1 MSGTRVG
8 LSSLSTVHAADV
20 PLPPPL
26 TRSPCT
32 PKILQTVSSS
42 LILLNKRILSG
53 LDFHYPFF
61 LSGLGVAFSSAGS
74 LVACRVLRVVPAPP
88 RPSITPAFWAS
99 SMVPVGLFHALTLC
113 LGNTV
118 YLYLT
123 VSFIQMLK
131 AFTPVLTL
139 TTLSALSVESF
150 SRQAGAAVGVITAG
164 TFLAGAGALDGSR
177 GSWVGIGTMLAAE
190 ISEVLRLVLTQK
202 LLTNLNFHPV
212 EGLMYLAPASLLW
225 ISAFCLVMEAPRMA
239 AEGALATVAAHPF
252 LFALAASLGFAV
264 NALAYCVIVTSSSL
278 SLKVFGTAKNAVV
291 VYLGALLFAEHVTA
305 LQLCGYAL
313 SLAGFS
319 WYNYAKATE
328 PSRREIPRKSRQ
340 IPPLSGADAGS
351 SSPTIP

>member
-1 MSGTRVG
+1 MSGAWDDI
-8 LSSLSTVHAADV
+8 SSLSTAAVTDV
-20 PLPPPL
+20 LLPPL
-26 TRSPCT
+26 TCSPCT
-32 PKILQTVSSS
+32 PKKLQTVSSS

-53 LDFHYPFF
+53 LDFQYPFF
-61 LSGLGVAFSSAGS
+61 LSGLGVASSAAGS
-74 LVACRVLRVVPAPP
+74 LVACRVLRVVPALP

-99 SMVPVGLFHALTLC
+99 RMVPVGLFHALTLC

-118 YLYLT
+118 YLYLA

-150 SRQAGAAVGVITAG
+150 SRQAGAAVLVITAG
-164 TFLAGAGALDGSR
+164 TLLAGAGALDGSR
-177 GSWVGIGTMLAAE
+177 GSWLGIGTMLAAE
-190 ISEVLRLVLTQK
+190 MSEVLRLVLTQK

-225 ISAFCLVMEAPRMA
+225 ISTFCLVMEAPRMA
-239 AEGALATVAAHPF
+239 AEGAFATVAAHPF

-264 NALAYCVIVTSSSL
+264 NALSYCVIVTSSSL

-291 VYLGALLFAEHVTA
+291 VYLGALLFAERVTT
-305 LQLCGYAL
+305 LQLCGYAV
-313 SLAGFS
+313 SLAGFG
-319 WYNYAKATE
+319 WYNYVKMTE

-340 IPPLSGADAGS
+340 SPPLSGADAGS

>member
-1 MSGTRVG
+1 M
-8 LSSLSTVHAADV
+8 
-20 PLPPPL
+20 
-26 TRSPCT
+26 
-32 PKILQTVSSS
+32 QTVSSS

-239 AEGALATVAAHPF
+239 AEGAFATVAAHPF

-340 IPPLSGADAGS
+340 ISPLSGADAGS
-351 SSPTIP
+351 SSPTTIP